1 MDNEKEQLIT
11 DLRRIRDIWKVWY
24 DLYNEKITVE
34 NEIKQ
39 VEQEVAAIDHKGG
52 GWITAIW
59 IVATILVFFNLG
71 FLWGIGALVVGFFVQ
86 GLIDDLLYKNKRAV
100 EKEELLNNKMPPLQE
115 RQQTAEEK
123 IDEYRETEDFQF
135 AFRSNYIPE
144 KYNTLETV
152 TELLGY
158 LEDGRADTKKEA
170 FNLYE
175 SVQHEKRM
183 EEMQK
188 SIQNATEATAIE
200 AAKQT
205 SKMNDIER
213 NTHSAATAAKIN
225 AVASYGAYR
234 NAKKINRKLR

>member
-1 MDNEKEQLIT
+1 MDNEREQLIT
-11 DLRRIRDIWKVWY
+11 DFRRIRDIWKAWY
-24 DLYNEKITVE
+24 DLYSEKINVE

-39 VEQEVAAIDHKGG
+39 VEQEVADIDHKGG
-52 GWITAIW
+52 GWIVAIW
-59 IVATILVFFNLG
+59 IIATILVFFNLG
-71 FLWGIGALVVGFFVQ
+71 ILWGIGFLVVGFFVQ
-86 GLIDDLLYKNKRAV
+86 AAVDGLLYNNKRAA
-100 EKEELLNNKMPPLQE
+100 EKEQLLNSKMPPLQE
-115 RQQTAEEK
+115 RQQAAEEK
-123 IDEYRETEDFQF
+123 IAEYKETEDFQF

-152 TELLGY
+152 KELLGY

-188 SIQNATEATAIE
+188 SIQNATEATAVE

-205 SKMNDIER
+205 SKMGNIER

-225 AVASYGAYR
+225 AVTSFGAYR
-234 NAKKINRKLR
+234 NAKKINKKLK